1 MLSIQFPTYVWF
13 PNLGNKA
20 EIVAHHANRPIR
32 CLRRRD
38 VFALIPKQQE
48 RRELGTTAAKL
59 VSEVNNTRIVD
70 VNGELLKLC
79 GPEVLR
85 GEAMQPCKLLTSQE
99 FVAIERAKS
108 LYFPRTLKS
117 SAGVIRHFDRF
128 SSLLPDRERGL

>member
-32 CLRRRD
+32 RLRRRD

-79 GPEVLR
+79 GPEVLW
-85 GEAMQPCKLLTSQE
+85 GKQCSLVKLLTL
-99 FVAIERAKS
+99 RD
-108 LYFPRTLKS
+108 LWPL
-117 SAGVIRHFDRF
+117 
-128 SSLLPDRERGL
+128 REPNPFIFHEP